1 MDVRDDRADRAGR
14 AIVGAVFV
22 VGALVTFGLLRLAI
36 ERDGVVVQ
44 TDHRVLRWAVEHRSA
59 WMTSIMRTV
68 TVLGDVRV
76 VVLVGAVAVVLLVAA
91 HRRALAVALVV
102 SSAGASL
109 LVNTTKRLVER
120 PRPPEVFR
128 LVYARGWSFP
138 SGHAGQAA
146 AMYLAIAV
154 IAWIVL
160 RETRIRWV
168 VAVTF
173 GILAALIGLSRVY
186 LAVHWLSDVVAGWS
200 LGLAWFL
207 IALGV
212 ARSRTP
218 VPTPVPTPVLF
229 GGSHPHVCEPPN
241 RTGGADHEQDR
252 GDDCSD
258 DT

>member
-1 MDVRDDRADRAGR
+1 MDVRDDRAGR
-14 AIVGAVFV
+14 AIVSAVFA
-22 VGALVTFGLLRLAI
+22 VGAFLVVIGLQIAI
-36 ERDGVVVQ
+36 AHDGVVVQ
-44 TDHRVLRWAVEHRSA
+44 TDHRVLRWVVEHRSA

-68 TVLGDVRV
+68 TVLGDVRAV
-76 VVLVGAVAVVLLVAA
+76 ILVGAVAVVLLVAA

-102 SSAGASL
+102 SSAGAWL
-109 LVNTTKRLVER
+109 LVNVTKRLVER

-160 RETRIRWV
+160 RDTRIRWV

-173 GILAALIGLSRVY
+173 GTLALAIGSSRVY
-186 LAVHWLSDVVAGWS
+186 LGVHWLSDVVAGWS

-207 IALGV
+207 TVLGV
-212 ARSRTP
+212 THSSPRSVRP
-218 VPTPVPTPVLF
+218 
-229 GGSHPHVCEPPN
+229 
-241 RTGGADHEQDR
+241 RTGPR
-252 GDDCSD
+252 R
-258 DT
+258 